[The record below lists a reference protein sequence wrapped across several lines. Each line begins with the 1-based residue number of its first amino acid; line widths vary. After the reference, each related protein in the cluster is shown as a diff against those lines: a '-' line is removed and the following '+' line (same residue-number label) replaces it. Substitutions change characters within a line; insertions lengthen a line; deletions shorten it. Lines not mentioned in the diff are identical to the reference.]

1 VCGRDSQ
8 IAGERE
14 VANDAG
20 RAGGAEAER
29 RREPA
34 EGARE
39 RERPFRGSGSGTGL
53 LLLNSGALPPERVDR
68 RMMLESMEMSVLV
81 CCCVLVRSI
90 GSQPAFGRNLA
101 LRMSYIT
108 HELRKLRIQ

>member
-1 VCGRDSQ
+1 M
-8 IAGERE
+8 
-14 VANDAG
+14 
-20 RAGGAEAER
+20 
-29 RREPA
+29 
-34 EGARE
+34 
-39 RERPFRGSGSGTGL
+39 
-53 LLLNSGALPPERVDR
+53 LNSGALPAERVDR
-68 RMMLESMEMSVLV
+68 PMMLESMEMSVLV